1 MSYKSD
7 QYKNAT
13 KFKAGLQDSEEDDYV
28 LMVEGNPF
36 YHFFKKTWLNLW
48 ENIQEDAL
56 KYFAQKGITW
66 HTNNMENNQET
77 VPEGDML
84 SSQISCV
91 NHLFLLRKKEEYAT
105 AILKNIDKR
114 IVSAEIVRDGYGD
127 DGYIEFEFWGTKENH
142 NPLNEKEEGYIRGK
156 YWKRQRGSF
165 STSVD
170 AVMVGK
176 KIDGNNLLILL
187 EWKFTEDYT
196 KNYGDRNIFK
206 PKKTSNSKSYD
217 KLLGGR
223 NSPID
228 TSHLKFF
235 EDLYYEPFYQLMRQ
249 TLLGWKMIETNE
261 LGCNEY
267 VHLHI
272 IPKENLKIQEI
283 TSSNLKLGNKN
294 MSDVWKNLLKE
305 PFKYKLLS
313 PEELLLPL
321 RNNQNFKDFFDYLN
335 RRYLEKNI

>member
-1 MSYKSD
+1 MSFASE
-7 QYKNAT
+7 QYKNAV
-13 KFKAGLQDSEEDDYV
+13 KFKENLQDNEENGYILTV
-28 LMVEGNPF
+28 NGKP
-36 YHFFKKTWLNLW
+36 YHHFFKKTQLNLW
-48 ENIQEDAL
+48 ENIREDAL
-56 KYFAQKGITW
+56 KYFSQKGITW
-66 HTNNMENNQET
+66 HTNDMENNHET
-77 VPEGDML
+77 VPEGNML

-91 NHLFLLRKKEEYAT
+91 NHLFLLRKKREYAT

-114 IVSAEIVRDGYGD
+114 IVSSEIIYDGYGD
-127 DGYIEFEFWGTKENH
+127 DGYIEFESWGTKENH

-176 KIDGNNLLILL
+176 KIDGKNLLILM

-206 PKKTSNSKSYD
+206 PIKTSNSKNYD
-217 KLLGGR
+217 KLLEDK
-223 NSPID
+223 NCPIK
-228 TSHLKFF
+228 THHLKNY

-261 LGCNEY
+261 LGCDEY

-283 TSSNLKLGNKN
+283 TSPNLKLGCKN

-305 PFKYKLLS
+305 SFSYKLLS
-313 PEELLLPL
+313 PEELLSPL
-321 RNNQNFKDFFDYLN
+321 KNNQNFKVFFDYLN
-335 RRYLEKNI
+335 RRYLEKYI